1 LSIRKLI
8 FGEGN
13 RFSLVRSRKRV
24 GLLLDSVND
33 NVGDKAIRIVME
45 EFLIEQGVEFKVL
58 NPFSFDHKDYR
69 IIIVGGGHL
78 LRDPGDLFYDN
89 FRVAGKH
96 ILNAVGVSTSK
107 AVEYLNEYVY
117 VSVRSK
123 GDWQRISTLVKDI
136 RIVPCPSVLMRGER
150 CGVNVDRNS
159 IGFHFHSASLAS
171 CPDCASFIN
180 AFPNHSKYFMS
191 FTPYNRDMETMRFIS
206 RRVPGSKTIFG
217 KDPKHLFDI
226 VGRIGFMVCS
236 SLHAA
241 IFAYMNRVPFIVFPY
256 VEKVKEFMEDRGLE
270 KWMFTSSQ
278 EMYLKLN
285 DLMRERLDYSRL
297 VEKDLEKARNH
308 LQEIRAFLE

>member
-1 LSIRKLI
+1 M
-8 FGEGN
+8 FGEGS
-13 RFSLVRSRKRV
+13 RFRWVRSRKPV

-33 NVGDKAIRIVME
+33 NVGDKAIRTVME
-45 EFLIEQGVEFKVL
+45 EFLTEQSVEYEVL
-58 NPFSFDHKDYR
+58 NPLSFDPKNYR
-69 IIIVGGGHL
+69 IVIVGGGHL
-78 LRDPGDLFYDN
+78 LRDPGDPFYDN

-96 ILNAVGVSTSK
+96 ILNAVGVSTNE

-123 GDWQRISTLVKDI
+123 GDWLRIRTVAKDI

-150 CGVNVDRNS
+150 SGVNVDRNS

-180 AFPNHSKYFMS
+180 AFPDHDKYFMS
-191 FTPYNRDMETMRFIS
+191 FTPYNGDMETMRLITK
-206 RRVPGSKTIFG
+206 RVPGSKTIFRE
-217 KDPKHLFDI
+217 DSKHLFDI

-241 IFAYMNRVPFIVFPY
+241 IFAHVNRVPFIVFPY
-256 VEKVKEFMEDRGLE
+256 VEKVREFMEDRGLE
-270 KWMFTSSQ
+270 RWMFTNSQ

-285 DLMRERLDYSRL
+285 DLMREKPDYSGL
-297 VEKDLEKARNH
+297 VEEDLEKARNH
-308 LQEIRAFLE
+308 LQEIRGFLE